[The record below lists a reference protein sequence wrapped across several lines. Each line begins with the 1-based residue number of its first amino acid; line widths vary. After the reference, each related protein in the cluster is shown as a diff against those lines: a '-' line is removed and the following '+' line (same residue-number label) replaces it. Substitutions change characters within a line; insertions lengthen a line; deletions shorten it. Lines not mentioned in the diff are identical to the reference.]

1 MNYEITE
8 LKSNDGENIEIK
20 PIVVEAK
27 VESWM
32 KKLVEHMKI
41 ALRKLFYKHL

>member
-1 MNYEITE
+1 LE
-8 LKSNDGENIEIK
+8 SNDGEKIEIK
-20 PIVVEAK
+20 PIIVEAK

-32 KKLVEHMKI
+32 KKLVEHMKV